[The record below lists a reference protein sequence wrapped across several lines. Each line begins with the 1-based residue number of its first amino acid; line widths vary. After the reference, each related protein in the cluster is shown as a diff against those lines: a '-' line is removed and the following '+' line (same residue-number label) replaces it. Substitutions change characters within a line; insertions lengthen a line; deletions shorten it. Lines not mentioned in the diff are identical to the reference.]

1 MKNNEML
8 EFYKTN
14 GYYVENIF
22 SKNHMDVCRDECDRL
37 LELRNED
44 TRPYAYPNRD
54 SKIFNA
60 LWKNKRTLDI
70 LKILIGDD
78 VSGLQTWIY
87 FKPPGELGRDVHQN
101 IFYTHANRGD
111 IINASMAV
119 DSTNE

>member
-1 MKNNEML
+1 ML

-78 VSGLQTWIY
+78 VNGLQTWVY

-111 IINASMAV
+111 IINASLAI
-119 DSTNE
+119 DLLI